1 MAEAITRIKK
11 MEFTDEEIKERDLD
25 DVLTSVGENKD
36 AILKGITL
44 LRTLDDNGMLDLV
57 DALIKQRKAAME
69 NVFTELNKSQY
80 TGVLENLSKLVF
92 LLGDLDVEKLG
103 EFTQKVNQGMTETSV
118 SDPDEK
124 ASIMGL
130 MKALKDP
137 EINRSVTM
145 ILQFLRGMGRE
156 S

>member
-1 MAEAITRIKK
+1 MAEPITNIKR
-11 MEFTDEEIKERDLD
+11 MEYSEEEIKDQHLD
-25 DVLTSVGENKD
+25 EVLTAVSNNKD
-36 AILKGITL
+36 AILKGIAL
-44 LRTLDDNGMLDLV
+44 LRTLDDNGMLDFT

-69 NVFTELNKSQY
+69 NIFSELNKPTY
-80 TGVLENLSKLVF
+80 TGILENVSKLAF

-103 EFTQKVNQGMTETSV
+103 EFTDRINQGMVETSI

-124 ASIMGL
+124 ASVMGL
-130 MKALKDP
+130 VKALKDP

-156 S
+156 Q

>member
-1 MAEAITRIKK
+1 MAEPITNIKK
-11 MEFTDEEIKERDLD
+11 MEFTEEEVKEAQLDE
-25 DVLTSVGENKD
+25 VLTAVGDNKE

-69 NVFTELNKSQY
+69 NIFTELNQSQY
-80 TGVLENLSKLVF
+80 TGVLENMSKLIF
-92 LLGDLDVEKLG
+92 IMGDLDVDKLSY
-103 EFTQKVNQGMTETSV
+103 FTRKINQGMTETSV

-124 ASIMGL
+124 ASVMSL
-130 MKALKDP
+130 VKALKDP

-156 S
+156 